1 MAEKKKKAETMNT
14 EKAPAEDTLIRG
26 MTRSGIE
33 FKIDQRIKDDAR
45 AMRYMTMMQNKSLDI
60 FKQSEALF
68 SLLELMFGAQEGLTV
83 FMNEVA
89 AHHNGVADVHSLI
102 EELTDMFESIKLK
115 NS

>member
-14 EKAPAEDTLIRG
+14 APAEDNLLRG
-26 MTRSGIE
+26 ITRSGIE
-33 FKIDQRIKDDAR
+33 FTIDKRIKDDAR
-45 AMRYMTMMQNKSLDI
+45 AMRYMTMMQNKSLDT

-68 SLLELMFGAQEGLTV
+68 SLLELMFGAQEGLTI

-89 AHHNGVADVHSLI
+89 AHHNGVADVRSLI
-102 EELTDMFESIKLK
+102 EELSDMFASIKLK